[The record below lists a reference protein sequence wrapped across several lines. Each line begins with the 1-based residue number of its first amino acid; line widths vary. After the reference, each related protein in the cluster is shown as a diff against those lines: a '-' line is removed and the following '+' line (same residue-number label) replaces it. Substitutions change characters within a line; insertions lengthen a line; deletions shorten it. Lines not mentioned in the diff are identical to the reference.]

1 MAMIGLAASIVL
13 KPVHVAV
20 DSIGVGDDFNKGVLE
35 LTTSFVYKL
44 GFRPKTD

>member
-20 DSIGVGDDFNKGVLE
+20 DSIGVGDDFNQG
-35 LTTSFVYKL
+35 SL
-44 GFRPKTD
+44 GIDNFICLQAWLSSED